1 MPPCFDKAYKCLGNL
16 RAPGKWEPGGDSY
29 QPSQPRGPCRGPGE
43 GPGRLS
49 ITSPCGGE
57 QGPSRG
63 SALATAVHMGS
74 ELGASQTPAV
84 SFLGAH
90 QPQIPPHERPTS
102 HPGLPPPPSLPF
114 RVSGQKPQELRP
126 ETDGQPLRLPWGCR
140 SARPPARPRG
150 VSSRTPGFSWPR
162 TERSAAAPR
171 LQGPDRTGW
180 EGVGRPPMG
189 TGMDPGGPGVRP
201 DGGPSGRARGSRAVG
216 LRPARLSPP
225 WRPERPAPVF
235 TAQQPG
241 PPAPEAWGPQET
253 PIPEGGTH
261 RPPRLLDGPRAQGR
275 ALSGSED
282 AGGSGDLA
290 WPERKRLRTN
300 PRAPGGPAP

>member
-1 MPPCFDKAYKCLGNL
+1 MEPTRVQVPQTPAGGSIALRVSSIPPPGGICLRCARFRQGLQMPWK
-16 RAPGKWEPGGDSY
+16 RTAPGKWEPGGDSY

-43 GPGRLS
+43 EPGRLS

-57 QGPSRG
+57 QGHTRG

-102 HPGLPPPPSLPF
+102 HPGLPAPPSLPF

-140 SARPPARPRG
+140 SARPRG

-180 EGVGRPPMG
+180 EGVGRPP
-189 TGMDPGGPGVRP
+189 
-201 DGGPSGRARGSRAVG
+201 
-216 LRPARLSPP
+216 
-225 WRPERPAPVF
+225 
-235 TAQQPG
+235 
-241 PPAPEAWGPQET
+241 
-253 PIPEGGTH
+253 H
-261 RPPRLLDGPRAQGR
+261 RDRDGPRR
-275 ALSGSED
+275 
-282 AGGSGDLA
+282 
-290 WPERKRLRTN
+290 
-300 PRAPGGPAP
+300 PRGAP